1 MYLVMILMIVK
12 TIDEILQKLE
22 GGISMVCTMM
32 MVAYDTHN
40 LFALNKLKEGGQ
52 TIVNHNVMWFIDILN
67 RMRNVPALF
76 KVLTNF
82 EVYAFHEYVSLVC
95 PTILDN
101 ACNMGVEALKAPPYT
116 RLLASKFFCI

>member
-52 TIVNHNVMWFIDILN
+52 TIVNHNVM
-67 RMRNVPALF
+67 
-76 KVLTNF
+76 
-82 EVYAFHEYVSLVC
+82 
-95 PTILDN
+95 
-101 ACNMGVEALKAPPYT
+101 
-116 RLLASKFFCI
+116 